1 MRALTCMACIWK
13 ELNGTHSGFWGVCF
27 MGLDLKSLAPELPI
41 MFKLRTREMP
51 VKWILGGIALM
62 LLG

>member
-1 MRALTCMACIWK
+1 
-13 ELNGTHSGFWGVCF
+13 